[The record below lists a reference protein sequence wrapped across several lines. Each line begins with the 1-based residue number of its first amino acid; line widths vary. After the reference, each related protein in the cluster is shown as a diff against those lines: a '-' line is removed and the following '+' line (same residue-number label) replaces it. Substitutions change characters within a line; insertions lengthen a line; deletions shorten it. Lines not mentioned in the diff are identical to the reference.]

1 LSNTKETKERFGGEP
16 LFLYRFLPFLYRFP
30 FRGKN
35 WSKTDRFW
43 YDFLFF
49 CGQKPV
55 AGVVYMQNFT
65 KTDRFWYDF
74 SICPENRSKTDRKWY
89 EFRILLFQEETETPE
104 CFVSSGSRPGLVA
117 LTPETRLQQCLGF
130 NTVPRCHLVAWLLVF
145 YSLSRHTDLSKNRR
159 SANIAG
165 SANCHSFTETN

>member
-1 LSNTKETKERFGGEP
+1 MIFC
-16 LFLYRFLPFLYRFP
+16 
-30 FRGKN
+30 
-35 WSKTDRFW
+35 
-43 YDFLFF
+43 F

-165 SANCHSFTETN
+165 SANCHSFTETNRVRLRLILDQIRLGLSRTCKKRSRRSRS